1 MRVSEVKPG
10 MKGYGLSVFSG
21 TKIERFDVQVIS
33 VLKNFNPKYDVVLI
47 NSSGHNLE
55 HTGAIAGM
63 SGSPIF
69 LKDDQGRERM
79 VGAFAYG
86 FPMAKDPIAGVQPI
100 EYMLNLPTTRP
111 ADPTLAGAATV
122 DTKQTTEGEKKIV
135 WPLREAILLP
145 GMKRPPRNFPL
156 AGRSSLAP
164 NPMLGGNMDSSTE
177 LRPLV
182 TPLMTS
188 GVSSKV
194 LEEFAPLFEAY
205 GFHLLQSGVAAGG
218 ARGWRAREDRAR
230 LGAGGAAHHRRYGNG
245 RNRNLH
251 RNHRRSCLRIRS
263 LLQQ

>member
-1 MRVSEVKPG
+1 MRFFPLAMLVMCLALAIAPLSRAESQPSTFDSSRYMRVSEVNPG

-69 LKDDQGRERM
+69 LRDDQGRERM
-79 VGAFAYG
+79 AGAFAYG
-86 FPMAKDPIAGVQPI
+86 FPMAKDPIGGVQPI
-100 EYMLNLPTTRP
+100 EYMLNLPTTLP

-145 GMKRPPRNFPL
+145 GMNCPPPETFRWRDDRVWRPIQCS
-156 AGRSSLAP
+156 A
-164 NPMLGGNMDSSTE
+164 E
-177 LRPLV
+177 I
-182 TPLMTS
+182 
-188 GVSSKV
+188 
-194 LEEFAPLFEAY
+194 
-205 GFHLLQSGVAAGG
+205 
-218 ARGWRAREDRAR
+218 W
-230 LGAGGAAHHRRYGNG
+230 
-245 RNRNLH
+245 
-251 RNHRRSCLRIRS
+251 IRQPS
-263 LLQQ
+263 